1 MTKVEA
7 IIKVM
12 QDNWGL
18 ANWKILYNELEKYYP
33 EIKKSNEWEAWVR
46 WVLYREIKNWKNFK
60 KIDEWI
66 FALLD
71 YNENKLLLDEDN
83 KDIITE
89 RKSFVN
95 TRIKQNELRS
105 KIIKDLKLCPFT
117 KINDERLLIAS
128 HIKPW
133 AFSDNKE
140 RLDLKNVFVFSPL
153 FDKLFDRGLISFW
166 DNKNLLISKWLSEF
180 NKKRIGILEWQ
191 IIDLLPINWRENYLR
206 FHREKVFLD

>member
-12 QDNWGL
+12 WDNWGI
-18 ANWKILYNELEKYYP
+18 ANWKILYNELDKYYP
-33 EIKKSNEWEAWVR
+33 NIKKSKEWEAWVR

-60 KIDEWI
+60 KIEDWI
-66 FALLD
+66 FALID
-71 YNENKLLLDEDN
+71 YDENNLLLEDDN
-83 KDIITE
+83 KNIITE
-89 RKSFVN
+89 RKSFIK
-95 TRIKQNELRS
+95 TRIKQDELR
-105 KIIKDLKLCPFT
+105 KKVLKDLKFCPFT
-117 KINDERLLIAS
+117 EINDKKLLIAS

-140 RLDLKNVFVFSPL
+140 RLDLKNVFVLSPL

-166 DNKNLLISKWLSEF
+166 NNKTLLISRWLSEF
-180 NKKRIGILEWQ
+180 NRKKIGIFEWQ
-191 IIDLLPINWRENYLR
+191 VIDLLPIDWRENYLN

>member
-12 QDNWGL
+12 LDYWGV
-18 ANWKILYNELEKYYP
+18 ANWKILYSELEKYYP
-33 EIKKSNEWEAWVR
+33 EIKKSKEWQSWVR
-46 WVLYREIKNWKNFK
+46 WVLYREINNWRCFK

-71 YNENKLLLDEDN
+71 YNENNLLLDEGN
-83 KDIITE
+83 IDIITE
-89 RKSFVN
+89 GKSFIK
-95 TRIKQNELRS
+95 TRIKQDELRNN
-105 KIIKDLKLCPFT
+105 IIKDLKFCPFT
-117 KINDERLLIAS
+117 EINDKKLLIAS

-153 FDKLFDRGLISFW
+153 FDKLFDRGLISFLN
-166 DNKNLLISKWLSEF
+166 NKTLLISKWLSEF
-180 NKKRIGILEWQ
+180 NRNRIGIVEWQ
-191 IIDLLPINWRENYLR
+191 IIDLLPIIWRENYLD

>member
-12 QDNWGL
+12 QDNWGI
-18 ANWKILYNELEKYYP
+18 ANWKILYSELGKYYP
-33 EIKKSNEWEAWVR
+33 EIKKSKEWQSWVR
-46 WVLYREIKNWKNFK
+46 GVLYREIKNWKSFK

-71 YNENKLLLDEDN
+71 YNENNLLLYEDG

-89 RKSFVN
+89 RKSFVK
-95 TRIKQNELRS
+95 TRIKQDELR
-105 KIIKDLKLCPFT
+105 KKVLKDLKLCPFT
-117 KINDERLLIAS
+117 EINDKKLLIAS

-133 AFSDNKE
+133 AFSDNNE

-166 DNKNLLISKWLSEF
+166 NNKTLLISRWLSKF
-180 NKKRIGILEWQ
+180 NKKKIGIFEWQ
-191 IIDLLPINWRENYLR
+191 IIDLLPINWREDYLK

>member
-33 EIKKSNEWEAWVR
+33 EIKKSNEWDAWVR

-71 YNENKLLLDEDN
+71 YNENNLLLDEEN
-83 KDIITE
+83 KNIITE
-89 RKSFVN
+89 RQSFVN
-95 TRIKQNELRS
+95 TRIRQNELRS
-105 KIIKDLKLCPFT
+105 KIIKDLKICPFT

-191 IIDLLPINWRENYLR
+191 IIDLLPVNWRESYLR

>member
-12 QDNWGL
+12 QDNKGI

-33 EIKKSNEWEAWVR
+33 DIKKSNEWKAWVR

-60 KIDEWI
+60 KIEEWI
-66 FALLD
+66 FALLGYD
-71 YNENKLLLDEDN
+71 ENKLLLYEED

-89 RKSFVN
+89 KRSFIK
-95 TRIKQNELRS
+95 TRIKQNELR
-105 KIIKDLKLCPFT
+105 KKVLKDLKFCPFT
-117 KINDERLLIAS
+117 KINDNKLLIAS

-166 DNKNLLISKWLSEF
+166 NNKSLLISKWLSSY
-180 NKKRIGILEWQ
+180 NRDKIGISEWE
-191 IIDLLPINWRENYLR
+191 IIDLLPIKWREDYLI

>member
-12 QDNWGL
+12 QDNWGI

-33 EIKKSNEWEAWVR
+33 EIKKSNEWQAWIR

-66 FALLD
+66 FSLFD
-71 YNENKLLLDEDN
+71 YDENNLLLDEDGS
-83 KDIITE
+83 DIVTQW
-89 RKSFVN
+89 KSFIK
-95 TRIKQNELRS
+95 TRIKQSQLRT
-105 KIIKDLKLCPFT
+105 KIIRDLKICPFT
-117 KINDERLLIAS
+117 QINDDRLLIAS

-133 AFSDNKE
+133 AFSNNRE
-140 RLDLKNVFVFSPL
+140 RLDLNNVFIFSPL
-153 FDKLFDRGLISFW
+153 FDKLFDRWLISFW
-166 DNKNLLISKWLSEF
+166 ENKSLLVSRWLSEY
-180 NKKRIGILEWQ
+180 NRKRIGIFEWQ
-191 IIDLLPINWRENYLR
+191 IINLLPINWRENYLH